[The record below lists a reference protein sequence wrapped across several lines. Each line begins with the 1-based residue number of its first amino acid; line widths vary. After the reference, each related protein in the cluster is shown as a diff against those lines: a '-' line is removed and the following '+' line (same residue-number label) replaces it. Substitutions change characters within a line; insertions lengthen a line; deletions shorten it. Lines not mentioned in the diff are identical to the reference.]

1 MIRDRRCILGLLA
14 LAIPGVAALIG
25 PEAAEGRS
33 CKCACKGGY
42 RCKCTCKHGKKC
54 KTKCVRV

>member
-1 MIRDRRCILGLLA
+1 MFRDRRHILGLLA
-14 LAIPGVAALIG
+14 LAIPGVAVLVG
-25 PEAAEGRS
+25 PEGAAARN

-42 RCKCTCKHGKKC
+42 RCKCICKHGEKC